1 MGEKRGFTGKLTYD
15 FEVSALLE
23 IQGKTD
29 TWVRVTAREF
39 RSWDGPRRITHN
51 YMDESTKT
59 SVAGTPQEYWGPLFI
74 YGTNT
79 QVEYHDNRTMVDG
92 NRASAKNRDKV

>member
-1 MGEKRGFTGKLTYD
+1 MGEKRGFTGKLHYD
-15 FEVSALLE
+15 FDVSALLE

-29 TWVRVTAREF
+29 KWVRVTAREF
-39 RSWDGPRRITHN
+39 RSWDGPRRITIN

-59 SVAGTPQEYWGPLFI
+59 SVDGSPEDYWGPLYA

-79 QVEYHDNRTMVDG
+79 QVEYQDNREMVDG
-92 NRASAKNRDKV
+92 NRASARNREKV